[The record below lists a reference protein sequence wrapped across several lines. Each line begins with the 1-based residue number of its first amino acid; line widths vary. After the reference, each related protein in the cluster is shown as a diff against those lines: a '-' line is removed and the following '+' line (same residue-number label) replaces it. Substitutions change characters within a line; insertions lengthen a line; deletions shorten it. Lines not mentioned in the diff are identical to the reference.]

1 MFFYDT
7 FFIFLIINIVTK
19 MSFFSLISSLNNSK
33 YFSGALMI
41 LMNLGSKYVGLELS
55 EFQDE
60 FLSKKIIRRIIV
72 FTIFFIA
79 TRDIIISIILTFLFI
94 IFIGGILNDNSKF
107 CLIKKRNPKTKLIN
121 KDDVIKAKKVIS
133 KYEKQEMK
141 RRNLQKKN

>member
-1 MFFYDT
+1 
-7 FFIFLIINIVTK
+7 
-19 MSFFSLISSLNNSK
+19 MSFFGLISSLNNSK

-79 TRDIIISIILTFLFI
+79 TRDIIISLILTFLFI

-107 CLIKKRNPKTKLIN
+107 CLIKKKNAKTKLIN

-141 RRNLQKKN
+141 RRNEKNTKP

>member
-1 MFFYDT
+1 
-7 FFIFLIINIVTK
+7 
-19 MSFFSLISSLNNSK
+19 MSFFGLISSLNNSK

-60 FLSKKIIRRIIV
+60 FLSKKIIRRIII

-79 TRDIIISIILTFLFI
+79 TRDIIISLILTFLFI

-107 CLIKKRNPKTKLIN
+107 CLIKKKNAKTKLIN
-121 KDDVIKAKKVIS
+121 KDDVMKAKKVIS